1 MLDTI
6 ALPIEVRHIILIL
19 FSFYCLV
26 FLVLSLAMKESL
38 SISRLGERLISWLP

>member
-1 MLDTI
+1 MLDMI
-6 ALPIEVRHIILIL
+6 ALPTEVRYIILIL

-38 SISRLGERLISWLP
+38 STSRLGERFIFWLP

>member
-19 FSFYCLV
+19 FSYYSHFIVLFFWFYH
-26 FLVLSLAMKESL
+26 
-38 SISRLGERLISWLP
+38 WL

>member
-6 ALPIEVRHIILIL
+6 ALPIEVRIL

-26 FLVLSLAMKESL
+26 YLVLSLAMKESL
-38 SISRLGERLISWLP
+38 STSRLGERLIF

>member
-19 FSFYCLV
+19 LSF
-26 FLVLSLAMKESL
+26 FLVLSLTMKESL
-38 SISRLGERLISWLP
+38 STSRLGERLIFWLP

>member
-19 FSFYCLV
+19 YSMKIKKQTRK
-26 FLVLSLAMKESL
+26 LAVSCT
-38 SISRLGERLISWLP
+38 